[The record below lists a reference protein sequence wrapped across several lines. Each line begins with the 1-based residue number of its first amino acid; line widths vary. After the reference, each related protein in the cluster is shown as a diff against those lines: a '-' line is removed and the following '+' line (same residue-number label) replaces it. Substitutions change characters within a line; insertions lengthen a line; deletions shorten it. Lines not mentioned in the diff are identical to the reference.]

1 MPPWHWPCS
10 GRRLP
15 GRRTIRTSRCALSSD
30 LQLVRHPTWW
40 RAPSR
45 KSSAGRSASHS
56 SSKCALGPG
65 AKLPRSTWCARRRMV
80 TPYNRHAGTNLAIA
94 LYPSTA
100 QATTDLM
107 TGRISIAFSSAA
119 NVLQL
124 VEEGK
129 LTALAVAQPRRA
141 AMIPQ
146 VPSID
151 EIARCV
157 CEHLDWDARARRHT
171 AADRRHAVEDDQRG
185 AQGRGRCEPTE
196 TARDGADGGGPEDFA
211 LRIKSD
217 TARWDAV
224 LQAAGLGN

>member
-1 MPPWHWPCS
+1 
-10 GRRLP
+10 
-15 GRRTIRTSRCALSSD
+15 
-30 LQLVRHPTWW
+30 
-40 RAPSR
+40 
-45 KSSAGRSASHS
+45 
-56 SSKCALGPG
+56 
-65 AKLPRSTWCARRRMV
+65 MV
-80 TPYNRHAGTNLAIA
+80 TPCNRHAGTNLAIA

-146 VPSID
+146 VPSIGLPGVYAS
-151 EIARCV
+151 IWIGMLAP
-157 CEHLDWDARARRHT
+157 AGTPRAIGEMLSKT
-171 AADRRHAVEDDQRG
+171 INEALKAEDVANQLRL
-185 AQGRGRCEPTE
+185 QGMELM
-196 TARDGADGGGPEDFA
+196 GGGPEDFA